1 VHPSV
6 QDAFIPFTEPLEGRV
21 PFMYL
26 DVKSLVSTG
35 VGNLLDADSGE
46 HFGTNPQPLP
56 DIFTLEWFDRN
67 TNAIASN
74 SEIEEEYRTVKFSG
88 TAFASLS
95 QKEAITRLRISDQTI
110 NDLVTRKLFSFE
122 DTLRNRPPFTLLDQW
137 PADGQL
143 GLFSMAWGLGPA
155 FRFPKFE
162 AAAAAQDWLTMAHEC
177 KMREEG
183 NPGVIPRN
191 VRNALLFTIADWMAA
206 PPPGE
211 FSALVYDPFVHS
223 DSRSRNLAENLRSQ
237 NFPIFLGLVV
247 GLQTALEF
255 LGFDPNGL
263 DGVAGPGL
271 KSALHAFQSSQGL
284 PATPDFTTI
293 DDLDAATHDAIIARL
308 DEQGFSHFP

>member
-1 VHPSV
+1 VPQSV
-6 QDAFIPFTEPLEGRV
+6 QDAFIAFTTPMEGRV

-56 DIFTLEWFDRN
+56 DIFTLEWFDKDTR
-67 TNAIASN
+67 AIASH
-74 SEIEEEYRTVKFSG
+74 SEIEDEYRTVKFSG
-88 TAFASLS
+88 TAHASLK
-95 QKEAITRLRISDQTI
+95 QKEDITRLRISDQTI
-110 NDLVTRKLFSFE
+110 DDLVLRKLFSFE
-122 DTLRNRPPFTLLDQW
+122 DTLRNRPAFTLLDEW

-143 GLFSMAWGLGPA
+143 GLFSMAWALGPA

-162 AAAAAQDWLTMAHEC
+162 AAAAAQDWLTMAREC
-177 KMREEG
+177 RMTEAG

-191 VRNALLFTIADWMAA
+191 VRNRLLFTLADWMAA

-223 DSRSRNLAENLRSQ
+223 NSHSRNLAENLRSQ
-237 NFPIFLGLVV
+237 NLPIFLSLIV
-247 GLQTALEF
+247 GLQTALER

-263 DGVAGPGL
+263 DGVVGPGL
-271 KSALHAFQSSQGL
+271 RSALGSFQSSQGL
-284 PATPDFTTI
+284 PATSNFTTI
-293 DDLDAATHDAIIARL
+293 DDLDTATHDAIIARL
-308 DEQGFSHFP
+308 DEQGVSHFP